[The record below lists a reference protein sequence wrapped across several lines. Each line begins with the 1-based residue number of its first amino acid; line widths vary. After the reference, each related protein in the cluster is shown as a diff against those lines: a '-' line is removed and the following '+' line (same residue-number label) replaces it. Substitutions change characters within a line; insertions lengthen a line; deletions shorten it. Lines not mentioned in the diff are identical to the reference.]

1 MRSLKIKF
9 NSATGEGKSDRV
21 YYLIIRN
28 PMIHSSKTGCNS
40 SIYGWDS
47 NISAFAYDRPWENE
61 QDGNAAEV
69 PGLSK
74 PSTDRPTL
82 FPFMNSLIAQLE
94 QMDKQRTS
102 ETYRTTLNSFTRF
115 RQGADIL
122 LDEIDADLML
132 LYEAYLHNRGVT
144 RNSSSFYM
152 RILRAV
158 YNRAVEKELTNNR
171 YPFRHVYTGID
182 KTTKRAIPLEAVK
195 KLKALDLTDA
205 PALDLARNMF
215 LFSFYTRGMSFIDMA
230 YLEKNNLK
238 NGVLSY
244 RRRKTGQ
251 KLCIRWEDCMQQ
263 IVGKYE
269 PLCCDPYLLPILK
282 TTHDNRNQ
290 YKSALFKTNKN
301 LKTLARQIGISVPLT
316 LYVARHTWASVAK
329 RKNIPISII
338 SEGMGHHS
346 ETTTQIYL
354 ASLNSTII
362 DEANAQ
368 ILKELR

>member
-205 PALDLARNMF
+205 PA
-215 LFSFYTRGMSFIDMA
+215 
-230 YLEKNNLK
+230 
-238 NGVLSY
+238 
-244 RRRKTGQ
+244 
-251 KLCIRWEDCMQQ
+251 
-263 IVGKYE
+263 
-269 PLCCDPYLLPILK
+269 
-282 TTHDNRNQ
+282 
-290 YKSALFKTNKN
+290 
-301 LKTLARQIGISVPLT
+301 
-316 LYVARHTWASVAK
+316 
-329 RKNIPISII
+329 
-338 SEGMGHHS
+338 
-346 ETTTQIYL
+346 
-354 ASLNSTII
+354 
-362 DEANAQ
+362 
-368 ILKELR
+368 

>member
-158 YNRAVEKELTNNR
+158 YNRAVEKSS
-171 YPFRHVYTGID
+171 P
-182 KTTKRAIPLEAVK
+182 TTAIL
-195 KLKALDLTDA
+195 
-205 PALDLARNMF
+205 
-215 LFSFYTRGMSFIDMA
+215 SGMS
-230 YLEKNNLK
+230 
-238 NGVLSY
+238 
-244 RRRKTGQ
+244 
-251 KLCIRWEDCMQQ
+251 
-263 IVGKYE
+263 
-269 PLCCDPYLLPILK
+269 
-282 TTHDNRNQ
+282 
-290 YKSALFKTNKN
+290 
-301 LKTLARQIGISVPLT
+301 
-316 LYVARHTWASVAK
+316 
-329 RKNIPISII
+329 IP
-338 SEGMGHHS
+338 E
-346 ETTTQIYL
+346 
-354 ASLNSTII
+354 
-362 DEANAQ
+362 
-368 ILKELR
+368 